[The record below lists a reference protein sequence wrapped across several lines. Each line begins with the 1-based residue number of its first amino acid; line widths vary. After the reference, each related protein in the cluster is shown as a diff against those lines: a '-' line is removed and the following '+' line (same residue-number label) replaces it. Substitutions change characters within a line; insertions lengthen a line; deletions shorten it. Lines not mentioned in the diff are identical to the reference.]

1 MATEYDLT
9 SIDDDD
15 LIVIMAI
22 RADAKAYMQLLHEQ
36 RADWPPE
43 RLLLIEMHVDG
54 FVDWVMHKH
63 TTGETILPS

>member
-22 RADAKAYMQLLHEQ
+22 KKDAKAYMQQLHEQ
-36 RADWPPE
+36 CADWPPE
-43 RLLLIEMHVDG
+43 CLNLIKMHVDG
-54 FVDWVMHKH
+54 FVDWVIHKH
-63 TTGETILPS
+63 ATGEALLPS